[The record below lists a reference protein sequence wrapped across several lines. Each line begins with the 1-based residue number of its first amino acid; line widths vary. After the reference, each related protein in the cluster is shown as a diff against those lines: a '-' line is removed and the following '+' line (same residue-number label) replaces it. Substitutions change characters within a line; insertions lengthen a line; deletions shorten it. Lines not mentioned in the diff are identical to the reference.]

1 MIEVD
6 EGALDFFRTM
16 HHRFSDTI
24 QGHTGSEAML
34 ADLLALAFTSY
45 EGNAER
51 HARDLPEPACQK
63 GCATCCS
70 IRVVATAPEVLLV
83 ARYLRANESGLRAQG
98 VHLTKRLAKA
108 NEVTRD
114 QDEAARVRLRRR
126 CPFIHKGVCMI
137 YAARPL
143 ACRSHLSY
151 DRQACVDAAAGRI
164 DEIPHSPP
172 HLQIRG
178 LIQNALQSALRD
190 ADYPWASYEINHAV
204 QLALENPQA
213 EQQWLAGEDVFIA
226 ARVKDISFAEM
237 AQTFDQ
243 LHNRLH

>member
-1 MIEVD
+1 MDKVD
-6 EGALDFFRTM
+6 ERALDYFRTM
-16 HHRFSDTI
+16 HQRFTEVI
-24 QGHTGSEAML
+24 QGHAGRETML
-34 ADLLALAFTSY
+34 ADLLTLTFTSY
-45 EGNAER
+45 EGNAELY
-51 HARDLPEPACQK
+51 ARELPEPACEK

-70 IRVVATAPEVLLV
+70 VRVVATAPEVLLI
-83 ARYLRANESGLRAQG
+83 ARYLHANEPALRAQG
-98 VHLTKRLAKA
+98 VHLAKRLAKA
-108 NEVTRD
+108 DGVTRD
-114 QDEAARVRLRRR
+114 QGEVARVRLRRR

-172 HLQIRG
+172 HLQIRS

-213 EQQWLAGEDVFIA
+213 EQQWLAGEDVFMA

>member
-6 EGALDFFRTM
+6 ESALDFFRTM
-16 HHRFSDTI
+16 HHRFTETI
-24 QGHTGSEAML
+24 QGRAGHEAML
-34 ADLLALAFTSY
+34 ADLLTLAFTSY
-45 EGNAER
+45 EGNAEL
-51 HARDLPEPACQK
+51 HARDLPEPACRK

-70 IRVVATAPEVLLV
+70 IRVVATAPEVLLI

-98 VHLTKRLAKA
+98 VHLAKRLAKA
-108 NEVTRD
+108 DEVTRNR
-114 QDEAARVRLRRR
+114 DEAARVRLRRR

-164 DEIPHSPP
+164 DQIPHSPP

-190 ADYPWASYEINHAV
+190 ADYPWATYEINHAV
-204 QLALENPQA
+204 QLALEHPQA
-213 EQQWLAGEDVFIA
+213 EQQWLAGDDVFKP
-226 ARVKDISFAEM
+226 ARVKDIRFGEM